1 MSEEARARAARSPK
15 SSLQTIAGA
24 LQPVNTGVAQSVVNR
39 ILDLVRTGMLRS
51 GDRLPSER
59 ELIDILNISRPS
71 LREAIRALSTLGVV
85 ETSHGGGAYVTD
97 LKARTLLAP
106 LDFFLSLSQS
116 NLADVFESRRIVE
129 IEIVRKAAVNATAGG
144 RRRRS
149 NGMLVA
155 HEKVLTDPV
164 GFRILDARFHAQL
177 SEIAGNSV
185 LERIAYGLYSMGLD
199 IRRRATENVALIR
212 RSLGEHTA
220 IVRAIETGDSAAA
233 AAAMAAH
240 LDHIEASTRARDRRG
255 RRRILAALED
265 NPTEAMLAQRLILP
279 SPDRAIRSGLST
291 LDKGGIQCVTF
302 HVVLSCRAPRRS
314 ASHRRLPQPALLPP
328 TTRPRSASSARSR
341 SRGSTMSRRAW

>member
-1 MSEEARARAARSPK
+1 MSQQTGRTGRK
-15 SSLQTIAGA
+15 SKVGLQAIAGA
-24 LQPVNTGVAQSVVNR
+24 LQPVNAGVAQSVVNR

-59 ELIDILNISRPS
+59 ELIDIFSISRPS

-85 ETSHGGGAYVTD
+85 ETRHGGGAYVTD

-116 NLADVFESRRIVE
+116 NLADVFESRRIIE
-129 IEIVRKAAVNATAGG
+129 IEIARKAAINATAADVETL
-144 RRRRS
+144 

-185 LERIAYGLYSMGLD
+185 LERIAYGLYNMGLD

-212 RSLGEHTA
+212 RSLDEHTT
-220 IVRAIETGDSAAA
+220 IVRAIEAADSAAA

-240 LDHIEASTRARDRRG
+240 LDHIEASTRAVIEED
-255 RRRILAALED
+255 AA
-265 NPTEAMLAQRLILP
+265 AF
-279 SPDRAIRSGLST
+279 S
-291 LDKGGIQCVTF
+291 
-302 HVVLSCRAPRRS
+302 RRS
-314 ASHRRLPQPALLPP
+314 RKSD
-328 TTRPRSASSARSR
+328 
-341 SRGSTMSRRAW
+341 

>member
-1 MSEEARARAARSPK
+1 MSERIARK
-15 SSLQTIAGA
+15 SKVKLQAIAGA
-24 LQPVNTGVAQSVVNR
+24 LQPVNVGVAQTVVEQ

-59 ELIDILNISRPS
+59 ELIEILSISRPS

-85 ETSHGGGAYVTD
+85 ETHHGGGAYVTD

-106 LDFFLSLSQS
+106 LDFFLSLSPS
-116 NLADVFESRRIVE
+116 NLADVFESRSIVE
-129 IEIVRKAAVNATAGG
+129 IEIVRKAAANATPGDVEAL
-144 RRRRS
+144 

-185 LERIAYGLYSMGLD
+185 LERIAYGLYNMGLD

-220 IVRAIETGDSAAA
+220 IVRAIEAGDSTAAA
-233 AAAMAAH
+233 TAMAVH
-240 LDHIEASTRARDRRG
+240 LAHIEASTRAVIEEDVAGFSRRG
-255 RRRILAALED
+255 RKSD
-265 NPTEAMLAQRLILP
+265 
-279 SPDRAIRSGLST
+279 
-291 LDKGGIQCVTF
+291 
-302 HVVLSCRAPRRS
+302 
-314 ASHRRLPQPALLPP
+314 
-328 TTRPRSASSARSR
+328 
-341 SRGSTMSRRAW
+341 